1 MPEENQSP
9 QPSISQP
16 LGKHSRSW
24 KKILLILLILGVSVS
39 LIGVGVYFIGTGDF
53 RIPPSQKQATS
64 TAKPKEATNPLKN
77 KIIYTKSIITDQKYT
92 DDTGMERNSIDT
104 DIYAMN
110 SDGSGESKI
119 FDLEPE
125 DRNTSTSKFTLS
137 PKNTYL
143 AWTRNTT
150 IFYIKPNQKTQKE
163 AGKIGPIVNIER
175 NQLWSYS
182 ISPDET
188 KIAVLIV
195 EDQNTKKGSYTS
207 LRVRILK
214 FPSGNLINDFYTAKG
229 SGKADE
235 TIPGQRNPSPDWI
248 DNSTIVVHT
257 RDSNNE
263 HLGSY
268 DIYEGVSSKTTFGK
282 SWGRPTINRS
292 RTKMVYA
299 ERNNGGLNIL
309 LANID
314 ETDKKIISKL
324 DSPVVPTFK
333 FSPNDNFLAFCHYT
347 GTTKN
352 LHIIDLV
359 KKEET
364 KITTKDNACM
374 EGEWESFV
382 WSNDNKELV
391 VGYLGYKS
399 IENEYPPALVT
410 KLSIVKLDGKVVKDL
425 TPSATLKSQG
435 DEIGSVSRYSLIGWI
450 D

>member
-1 MPEENQSP
+1 MPEESTAP

-16 LGKHSRSW
+16 LGKHSRNW
-24 KKILLILLILGVSVS
+24 KKILLIALILGVSIS
-39 LIGVGVYFIGTGDF
+39 LVGVGIYFIGTGSF
-53 RIPPSQKQATS
+53 QLPSSQKQVAPSAETK
-64 TAKPKEATNPLKN
+64 KPHPLSN
-77 KIIYTKSIITDQKYT
+77 KIIFTKTLVTDEKYT
-92 DDTGMERNSIDT
+92 ASWGVELTKTDK
-104 DIYAMN
+104 DIYAIN
-110 SDGSGESKI
+110 PDGSGESKI

-143 AWTRNTT
+143 AWARNTT

-214 FPSGNLINDFYTAKG
+214 FPSGELINDFYTAKG
-229 SGKADE
+229 TGKADE
-235 TIPGQRNPSPDWI
+235 TIPGQKNPSPDWI
-248 DNSTIVVHT
+248 DNSTIVVYS
-257 RDSNNE
+257 REKSDKYFA
-263 HLGSY
+263 SY
-268 DIYEGVSSKTTFGK
+268 DISKESNSKKVFVR
-282 SWGRPTINRS
+282 SWGRTIINKS
-292 RTKMVYA
+292 KTKIVYA
-299 ERNNGGLNIL
+299 ERNNEGLNVL

-314 ETDKKIISKL
+314 GSNKKIVSTL
-324 DSPVVPTFK
+324 SSPVVPTIK
-333 FSPNDNFLAFCHYT
+333 FSPNDKFLAFCHYT
-347 GTTKN
+347 GTNKN

-374 EGEWESFV
+374 QGEWESFV
-382 WSNDNKELV
+382 WSVDNKKLL
-391 VGYLGYKS
+391 VGYLGYKN

-410 KLSIVKLDGKVVKDL
+410 KLSIVNLDGKVVKDL
-425 TPSATLKSQG
+425 TSSATLKSQG
-435 DEIGSVSRYSLIGWI
+435 DEIGSVSRYSLIGLI